1 MSKQITNAELI
12 NAIMQGASYS
22 DRIPQATQT
31 NLSDVADAILTYQPA
46 KNDVLTA
53 LYNKIAL
60 TIINS
65 MEFENPF
72 ARFRRADINYGD
84 TLEDIFV
91 DLPEGYEYN
100 ATDTNPF
107 AQTTPDVK
115 ALYHTINKQLQYE
128 QTIWDAEFRRAL
140 RSPYGLDSLVTRI
153 VNTLNVASRV
163 DDFLIAKE
171 VLSQESSMGKVVY
184 LGAETGVAATDG
196 KTLLDAIKN
205 ASAGMK
211 FPSRQFNQQG
221 VMNDT
226 PMDRQVLVI
235 NSKYKN
241 IVDLDVLAGV
251 YNLDKVDFKTQ
262 IIEIDGFAEDDI
274 VAVLMDEKFLNFHYA
289 LQDGGLI
296 YNPKALATNHFWN
309 SWSINT
315 VSLFQNAVMFR
326 FHDLIKLTI
335 TAGTHGSVTPTTL
348 DVPKGSIP
356 DVDGNEITIGK
367 HTITATADSGYKF
380 GSWSGVTD
388 GTAINSNTTITAS
401 FVSA

>member
-1 MSKQITNAELI
+1 MAKQITNAELI
-12 NAIMQGASYS
+12 NSIMQGASYS

-31 NLSDVADAILTYQPA
+31 NLSDVADAILSYQPA
-46 KNDVLTA
+46 KNDILTA

-91 DLPEGYEYN
+91 DLPEGYEYD

-107 AQTTPDVK
+107 AQVQPDVK

-184 LGAETGVAATDG
+184 LGAETGVASTDG

-326 FHDLIKLTI
+326 FHDLVKLTI
-335 TAGTHGSVTPTTL
+335 TAGTHGSVTPSTL

-380 GSWSGVTD
+380 SAWTGVTD
-388 GTAINSNTTITAS
+388 ATAINSNTTINAS